1 MTISALRRRPGLGMR
16 LLIAQTLVLLAGAI
30 TTWVVAALV
39 GPPLF
44 REHLHQAGVSAGSA
58 EQLHAE
64 EAYLYATVFSVG
76 GAVAVSALT
85 AFAVSLYVS
94 RRLQRSVTEVAAA
107 ASAVSEG
114 RYEVRVAPQNLGEEF
129 DALSAAFNRMAAQL
143 QAIDTTR
150 RQLFGD
156 LAHEIRTPVAVL
168 EAWLEAVEDGVR
180 PLTPDTIALMRD
192 QSRRLV
198 RFSGDLGALAQAE
211 ESSATMSFTDTDV
224 ADVIT
229 TTAAAVADR
238 YQAKGV
244 ALSTHLAAS
253 RHHLWGDPQRLS
265 QVLTNVLDN
274 ALRHTSAHGRVDV
287 STDTEGDQ
295 LVIRIADNGDGI
307 AAPHLPHVFDR
318 LYRADAARARDHGG
332 SGLGLAIA
340 KALVEAHGGRIG
352 AASGGVGGGVG
363 GGAIITIYLPLPT
376 TNPPPLGAADV
387 AHPPPTP

>member
-1 MTISALRRRPGLGMR
+1 MIAARWRRRPGLGMR
-16 LLIAQTLVLLAGAI
+16 LLIAQTTVLLAGAI
-30 TTWVVAALV
+30 TTWVVAAVV

-44 REHLHQAGVSAGSA
+44 REHLHRAGVPGGSA

-85 AFAVSLYVS
+85 AFAVTLYVS

-114 RYEVRVAPQNLGEEF
+114 RYDVRVAPQNLGEDF
-129 DALSAAFNRMAAQL
+129 DALSGAFNRMAAQL

-168 EAWLEAVEDGVR
+168 EACLEAVEDGIR
-180 PLTPDTIALMRD
+180 PLTPDTIAMMRD

-198 RFSGDLGALAQAE
+198 RFAGDLGALAQAE
-211 ESSATMSFTDTDV
+211 ESAATMSFTDLDV

-229 TTAAAVADR
+229 RTVAAVADR
-238 YQAKGV
+238 YHAKNV
-244 ALSTHLAAS
+244 VLSTDLAAV
-253 RHHLWGDPQRLS
+253 RHDVWGDPQRLT
-265 QVLTNVLDN
+265 QVLVNVLDN
-274 ALRHTSAHGRVDV
+274 ALRHTSAGGHVNVATDIEGPHLVVRV
-287 STDTEGDQ
+287 TDD
-295 LVIRIADNGDGI
+295 GDGI
-307 AAPHLPHVFDR
+307 ADAHLPHVFER
-318 LYRADAARARDHGG
+318 LYRADTARDRDHGG

-340 KALVEAHGGRIG
+340 KALVDAHGGHISATSAGSGTGATFTIG
-352 AASGGVGGGVG
+352 
-363 GGAIITIYLPLPT
+363 LPLLLV
-376 TNPPPLGAADV
+376 PLR
-387 AHPPPTP
+387 TSSR

>member
-1 MTISALRRRPGLGMR
+1 MIAARWRRRPGLGMR
-16 LLIAQTLVLLAGAI
+16 LLIAQTTVLLAGAI
-30 TTWVVAALV
+30 TTWVVAAVV

-44 REHLHQAGVSAGSA
+44 REHLHRAGVPGGSA

-85 AFAVSLYVS
+85 AFAVTLYVS

-114 RYEVRVAPQNLGEEF
+114 RYDVRVAPQNLGEDF
-129 DALSAAFNRMAAQL
+129 DALSGAFNRMAAQL

-168 EAWLEAVEDGVR
+168 EACLEAVEDGIR
-180 PLTPDTIALMRD
+180 PLTPDTIAMMRD

-198 RFSGDLGALAQAE
+198 RFAGDLGALAQAE
-211 ESSATMSFTDTDV
+211 ESAATMSFTDLDV

-229 TTAAAVADR
+229 RTVAAVADR
-238 YQAKGV
+238 YHTKNV
-244 ALSTHLAAS
+244 SLSTDLAAV
-253 RHHLWGDPQRLS
+253 RHDVWGDPQRLT
-265 QVLTNVLDN
+265 QILVNVLDN
-274 ALRHTSAHGRVDV
+274 ALRHTSAGGHVNVGTDIEGPHLVVRV
-287 STDTEGDQ
+287 TDD
-295 LVIRIADNGDGI
+295 GDGI
-307 AAPHLPHVFDR
+307 ADAHLPHVFER
-318 LYRADAARARDHGG
+318 LYRADTARDRDHGG

-340 KALVEAHGGRIG
+340 KALVDAHGGHISATSAGSGTGATFTIG
-352 AASGGVGGGVG
+352 
-363 GGAIITIYLPLPT
+363 LPLLLVP
-376 TNPPPLGAADV
+376 V
-387 AHPPPTP
+387 RTPSR

>member
-44 REHLHQAGVSAGSA
+44 REHLRQAGVSADSA

-168 EAWLEAVEDGVR
+168 EACLEAVEDGVR
-180 PLTPDTIALMRD
+180 SLTPDIIALMRD

-198 RFSGDLGALAQAE
+198 RFSEDLGALAQAE

-238 YQAKGV
+238 YHAKGV

-287 STDTEGDQ
+287 STDAEGDQ

-318 LYRADAARARDHGG
+318 LYRADAARTRDHGG

-352 AASGGVGGGVG
+352 AANGGVG

-376 TNPPPLGAADV
+376 NPPPLGASDI
-387 AHPPPTP
+387 AHPPPTA

>member
-30 TTWVVAALV
+30 TTWVVSALV

-168 EAWLEAVEDGVR
+168 EAWLEAVEDGIR

-224 ADVIT
+224 ANVIT

-238 YQAKGV
+238 YHAKGV
-244 ALSTHLAAS
+244 TLSTHLAAS

-274 ALRHTSAHGRVDV
+274 ALRHTSARGQVKVR
-287 STDTEGDQ
+287 TDTEGDE
-295 LVIRIADNGDGI
+295 LVIRVADDGDGL

-352 AASGGVGGGVG
+352 ATSGGA
-363 GGAIITIYLPLPT
+363 GAGTTISIGLPLPA
-376 TNPPPLGAADV
+376 NPPPLIASDATD
-387 AHPPPTP
+387 PPTTA

>member
-1 MTISALRRRPGLGMR
+1 MIAARWWRRPGLGMR
-16 LLIAQTLVLLAGAI
+16 LLIAQTTVLLAGAI
-30 TTWVVAALV
+30 TTWVVAAVV

-44 REHLHQAGVSAGSA
+44 REHLHRAGVPGGSA

-85 AFAVSLYVS
+85 AFAVTLYVS

-114 RYEVRVAPQNLGEEF
+114 RYDVRVAPQNLGEDF
-129 DALSAAFNRMAAQL
+129 DALSGAFNRMATQL

-168 EAWLEAVEDGVR
+168 EACLEAVEDGIR
-180 PLTPDTIALMRD
+180 PLTPDTIAMMRD

-198 RFSGDLGALAQAE
+198 SFAGDLGALAQAE
-211 ESSATMSFTDTDV
+211 ESAATMSFTDLDV

-229 TTAAAVADR
+229 RTVAAVADR
-238 YQAKGV
+238 YHAKNV
-244 ALSTHLAAS
+244 LLSTDLAAV
-253 RHHLWGDPQRLS
+253 RHDVWGDPQRLT
-265 QVLTNVLDN
+265 QVLVNVLDN
-274 ALRHTSAHGRVDV
+274 ALRHTSAGGHVSVATDIEGPHLAVRV
-287 STDTEGDQ
+287 TDDGEG
-295 LVIRIADNGDGI
+295 IAD
-307 AAPHLPHVFDR
+307 AHLPHVFER
-318 LYRADAARARDHGG
+318 LYRADTARDRDHGG

-340 KALVEAHGGRIG
+340 KALVDAHGGHISATSAGSGMG
-352 AASGGVGGGVG
+352 ATF
-363 GGAIITIYLPLPT
+363 TIELPLLLV
-376 TNPPPLGAADV
+376 PLR
-387 AHPPPTP
+387 TPSR

>member
-1 MTISALRRRPGLGMR
+1 MIAARWRRRPGLGMR
-16 LLIAQTLVLLAGAI
+16 LLIAQTTVLLAGAI
-30 TTWVVAALV
+30 TTWVVAAVV

-44 REHLHQAGVSAGSA
+44 REHLHRAGVPGGSA

-85 AFAVSLYVS
+85 AFAVTLYVS

-114 RYEVRVAPQNLGEEF
+114 RYDVRVAPQNLGADF
-129 DALSAAFNRMAAQL
+129 DALSGAFNGMAAQL

-168 EAWLEAVEDGVR
+168 EASLEAVEDGIR
-180 PLTPDTIALMRD
+180 PLTPDTVAVMRD

-198 RFSGDLGALAQAE
+198 RFAGDLGALAQAE
-211 ESSATMSFTDTDV
+211 ESATTMSFTEVDV

-229 TTAAAVADR
+229 RTVAAVADR
-238 YQAKGV
+238 YHAKNV
-244 ALSTHLAAS
+244 VLSTDLAAV
-253 RHHLWGDPQRLS
+253 RHDVWGDPQRLT
-265 QVLTNVLDN
+265 QILVNVLDN
-274 ALRHTSAHGRVDV
+274 ALRHTSAGGHVRVG
-287 STDTEGDQ
+287 TDIEGPQ
-295 LVIRIADNGDGI
+295 LVVRVTDDGDGI
-307 AAPHLPHVFDR
+307 ADAHLPHVFER
-318 LYRADAARARDHGG
+318 LYRADTARDRDHGG

-340 KALVEAHGGRIG
+340 KALVDAHGGHIG
-352 AASGGVGGGVG
+352 ATSAGSGT
-363 GGAIITIYLPLPT
+363 GATFTIGLPLLLVSAG
-376 TNPPPLGAADV
+376 PPPR
-387 AHPPPTP
+387 